1 MTAETEAERQ
11 QREADFRK
19 RMKRD
24 GDLGLMLSQHLW
36 DKYDPF
42 QLGGEEFEVIGC
54 DDVPGHEDEEYGVF
68 LYRKSD
74 GTIFEAEI
82 DVSINPVRAAAE
94 VTPLCGP
101 T

>member
-11 QREADFRK
+11 HREDEFSQR
-19 RMKRD
+19 MQRD
-24 GDLGLMLSQHLW
+24 GDLGLRLCEHLW
-36 DKYDPF
+36 DKWDPF

-68 LYRKSD
+68 LRRTSD
-74 GTIFEAEI
+74 GLVFEAEI

-94 VTPLCGP
+94 VTP
-101 T
+101 